1 MRKSNRFY
9 AVIAIDYEYD
19 PENNP
24 YIDDD
29 PGAVAACMV
38 VERAKAFKS
47 IENGFEIK
55 NVHFIEE
62 DR

>member
-29 PGAVAACMV
+29 PGEVAACMV